1 MKKGLFL
8 FGLLAI
14 IGISCQNSSKTT
26 EETSKNN
33 KEQGQPATATLLSAP
48 NFIAKLKGNPE
59 AQLIDVR
66 TPEEV
71 AQGALD
77 NAVNINIYDADF
89 KDKLNKLDKN
99 KALFVY
105 CRSGGRSGQ
114 CVQMCKA
121 MGFKE
126 IYDMQGGWLS
136 YSRGN

>member
-1 MKKGLFL
+1 MKKL
-8 FGLLAI
+8 LLALVLI
-14 IGISCQNSSKTT
+14 LTFSSCQSQNKGDNLQLLEPKEFLAKFKAT
-26 EETSKNN
+26 E
-33 KEQGQPATATLLSAP
+33 
-48 NFIAKLKGNPE
+48 E

-89 KDKLNKLDKN
+89 KDNLDKLDKN

-114 CVQMCKA
+114 CVQICKDK
-121 MGFKE
+121 GFKE

-136 YSRGN
+136 YSKTAMK